1 MDYHAQNRRSDMKQ
15 RLAVLVFLLL
25 IAVHLGRPVKGDGAS
40 KEQQYVRVFYCWN
53 TQLVADQRQSGKH
66 KIVVGD
72 SLPSLDPDS
81 DGVKSCAK
89 SGGVMMTG
97 YVQVT
102 PPFAGPDEGMP
113 PARN

>member
-1 MDYHAQNRRSDMKQ
+1 MKQ
-15 RLAVLVFLLL
+15 TLFVLIVLLL
-25 IAVHLGRPVKGDGAS
+25 IAVYVRQPVKGDNAL
-40 KEQQYVRVFYCWN
+40 KEQQYVRIFYCWN
-53 TQLVADQRQSGKH
+53 TQLVTDQRQSGKH
-66 KIVVGD
+66 KIIVGD

-89 SGGVMMTG
+89 SDGVMMMG

-102 PPFAGPDEGMP
+102 RPFAGPDEGMP